1 MTQIR
6 VVQAGERVVF
16 EADPTSGLIREE
28 AFSGDGVWAGLGRT
42 APKRPSGWHH
52 HGDYDTYIYV
62 LAGSLHFEFGP
73 EGTQVVEAGPG
84 DFVHV
89 PKQVVHRESNPST
102 DEGVAVA
109 VRTGSGPPVVNMGP
123 NERSSPARPAV

>member
-1 MTQIR
+1 VPCSTPNGHTASDLYEKRNVGIT
-6 VVQAGERVVF
+6 
-16 EADPTSGLIREE
+16 P
-28 AFSGDGVWAGLGRT
+28 

-89 PKQVVHRESNPST
+89 PRQVVHRESNRSA

-109 VRTGSGPPVVNMGP
+109 VRTGGGPPVVNVDGP
-123 NERSSPARPAV
+123 Q